1 LVETEPPESMEEAL
15 ERQGELAMSIPRQ
28 IEVVQNGRW
37 MNVHSWK
44 VNPWNDQQDN
54 EYENESYEVPKNTE
68 GYEIPF

>member
-1 LVETEPPESMEEAL
+1 MEEAL

-44 VNPWNDQQDN
+44 VNPWNEDKEADGDFID
-54 EYENESYEVPKNTE
+54 YDKNLK
-68 GYEIPF
+68 YPNNNKIPF